1 MLSALILIPL
11 VGALLIGLLPKTLE
25 TNQIRRSALIVLGIN
40 LAVTLWLILQFDISN
55 SGFQFV
61 EDIDWIEPLGL
72 SYSLGVDGIALPLVA
87 INSFLCFLSVYIS
100 AQIKR
105 PRLYYA
111 MLLLIASAVA
121 GAFLARNLL
130 LFFLF
135 YELELIP
142 LYLLIAIWG
151 GARRG
156 YAATKF
162 LIYTAFSGVLILG
175 AFLGLAILSDTGSF
189 AYNPALVQG
198 LTITQQT
205 LLMGVLLIG
214 FGIKIPL
221 VPFHT
226 WLPDAHVE
234 ASTPISVLL
243 AGVLLKLGTYGIL
256 RFCVGLFPE
265 AWVAVAPL
273 LAWWAVVSVLYG
285 SLAAI
290 AQTDMKKMVA
300 YSSVGHMGYILLAA
314 SAATPLS
321 ILGTVMQMVSHGLIS
336 ALMFLLVG
344 VVYKKTGTRDLT
356 ILRGLLAPER
366 GLPFIGSLMVLGAM
380 ASAGIPG
387 MVGFISEFIVFRG
400 SFERY
405 APQTLLCMVGSG
417 LTAVYF
423 LLMINRVF
431 FGRLTAA
438 PNDKGGSI
446 EVTLPKV
453 SWRDRTPALVL
464 VLIIFAFGLQ
474 PEWMTRW
481 IATTTTTFMP
491 NAIRASEAVS
501 VLQPTPDKTHP
512 NEANLN
518 QASSGK
524 DFDKGLE
531 KSPEKIA
538 LLSLLHPVLVD
549 SSTVTPVIRPST
561 DNLALVRTSSI
572 N

>member
-1 MLSALILIPL
+1 MILSSLLLVPL
-11 VGALLIGLLPKTLE
+11 MGALLIGIWPGKLE
-25 TNQIRRSALIVLGIN
+25 SSQVRLGALITLG
-40 LAVTLWLILQFDISN
+40 VTLALSLYLVSQFDVTN
-55 SGFQFV
+55 PGFQFV
-61 EDIDWIEPLGL
+61 EQLSWIEPLGL
-72 SYSLGVDGIALPLVA
+72 TYGMGVDGIALPLVV
-87 INSFLCFLSVYIS
+87 INALLSFVSVYLS
-100 AQIKR
+100 ANIRR
-105 PRLYYA
+105 PRLYFS
-111 MLLLIASAVA
+111 LLLIISGAVA
-121 GAFLARNLL
+121 GAFLAQNLL

-151 GARRG
+151 GDRRG

-162 LIYTAFSGVLILG
+162 LIYTAFSGILILA
-175 AFLGLAILSDTGSF
+175 AFLGLAFLSGSGSF
-189 AYNPALVQG
+189 DYSPALAQG
-198 LTITQQT
+198 LTLAQQT
-205 LLMGVLLIG
+205 VLMGILLVG

-234 ASTPISVLL
+234 ASTPVSVLL

-256 RFCVGLFPE
+256 RFCMGLFPD
-265 AWVAVAPL
+265 AWLEIAPW

-314 SAATPLS
+314 AAATPLS
-321 ILGTVMQMVSHGLIS
+321 VLGTVMQMVSHGLIS

-356 ILRGLLAPER
+356 VLKGLMAPER
-366 GLPFIGSLMVLGAM
+366 GLPFVGSLMVLGAM

-387 MVGFISEFIVFRG
+387 MMGFISEFVVFRG
-400 SFERY
+400 SFERF

-431 FGRLTAA
+431 FGRLTVTPPEVNA
-438 PNDKGGSI
+438 PVD
-446 EVTLPKV
+446 TLISGVK
-453 SWRDRTPALVL
+453 WRDRVPALALVL
-464 VLIIFAFGLQ
+464 LIFAFGLQ

-481 IATTTTTFMP
+481 MEATTNTFIFP
-491 NAIRASEAVS
+491 SEF
-501 VLQPTPDKTHP
+501 TPP
-512 NEANLN
+512 A
-518 QASSGK
+518 
-524 DFDKGLE
+524 
-531 KSPEKIA
+531 EKIA
-538 LLSLLHPVLVD
+538 AYVPLDLRLASASAQDTFSTSVPLPTPALSSAHLPLN
-549 SSTVTPVIRPST
+549 S
-561 DNLALVRTSSI
+561 
-572 N
+572 